1 MKDFSS
7 SIKCIEKNHMML
19 NRDCLDL
26 LKDIQFDSF
35 ESVWKYQDGETIKKI
50 KARSVIRFEIQTDS
64 GKKYFYLKRHNT
76 KFAGIQR
83 FLSLFFPKLVLSEGK
98 REFENIC
105 DFREGGLGTVLPVA
119 AGERFVKFCW
129 VQSFLVTEDF
139 SPFISLEYM
148 LRDNPEFF
156 MGEDGY
162 EKKRILINKIGIFAR
177 EMHNKGFNHR
187 DFNATHILLHYKDE
201 SDIPDIALFDFQRV
215 DRNSVPRFR
224 WVIKSLS
231 ELNFTL
237 PESIFNKKDRISLLL
252 SYRGKKKLN
261 LWERLQWLW
270 IKKKTARIKR
280 HTEKM
285 LARREERRK
294 RGLIER

>member
-1 MKDFSS
+1 MKNFSS
-7 SIKCIEKNHMML
+7 KIECVKKNHL
-19 NRDCLDL
+19 IFNKDYLKVLD
-26 LKDIQFDSF
+26 DVHFDSF

-76 KFAGIQR
+76 EFAGIKR
-83 FLSLFFPKLVLSEGK
+83 ILALFSPKPVLSEGK

-105 DFREGGLGTVLPVA
+105 DFRKGGLGTVSPVA

-129 VQSFLVTEDF
+129 VQSFLITEDF

-156 MGEDGY
+156 ME
-162 EKKRILINKIGIFAR
+162 ENTNNRKRNLINRIGILAGS
-177 EMHNKGFNHR
+177 MHEKGFNHR
-187 DFNATHILLHYKDE
+187 DFNATHILLYYKDK
-201 SDIPDIALFDFQRV
+201 SDAPDIALFDLQRV
-215 DRNSVPRFR
+215 DRSSVSRFR
-224 WVIKSLS
+224 WIIKSLA
-231 ELNFTL
+231 ELNYTL
-237 PESIFNKKDRISLLL
+237 PESLFDEEDRISLLL
-252 SYRGKKKLN
+252 SYKGKKKLN
-261 LWERLQWLW
+261 LWDWLQWLW
-270 IKKKTARIKR
+270 IKRKTARIKR

-285 LARREERRK
+285 MARRKERRQ